1 MTRWLAPTLTLLS
14 AFSLARPAAAG
25 ETSEPE
31 DPYAYAPAGTGF
43 QLGIRTSVQVPSG
56 SLGGGSSFADVLGP
70 RLHMAFDIG
79 SRLSP
84 YFFFGGYVGFSYA
97 LSAGDAFSAAC
108 SATDAC
114 GNPVSCTAESLD
126 GGAVAIATLLPNDM
140 VDPWVGLTLGYELQG
155 LSYAGATGLFSGIS
169 PSALGG
175 IDFRIR
181 NGDHKGIMSVGPYG
195 GVTLQRYLTGD
206 IGSSSYDTSSEPF
219 HAWIHLGVRVT
230 FPS

>member
-1 MTRWLAPTLTLLS
+1 MTRFIAPTLTLLS
-14 AFSLARPAAAG
+14 ALSLPTLAAAA
-25 ETSEPE
+25 ETSDSD
-31 DPYAYAPAGTGF
+31 DPYAYAAAGTGF
-43 QLGIRTSVQVPSG
+43 QLGIRTSVQVPKG

-70 RLHMAFDIG
+70 RVHMAFDIG

-84 YFFFGGYVGFSYA
+84 YFFLGGYVGFSYG

-126 GGAVAIATLLPNDM
+126 GGAVAIVTLRPNDL

-155 LSYAGATGLFSGIS
+155 LDYAGATGLFSGIS

-181 NGDHKGIMSVGPYG
+181 NGDHKGILSVGPYG
-195 GVTLQRYLTGD
+195 GVTFQRYLTGD
-206 IGSSSYDTSSEPF
+206 IGGSSYDTNAEPF
-219 HAWIHLGVRVT
+219 HAWIHFGVRVT